1 MRLRGCWAGQLG
13 VLPIRQQLDWDISVG
28 RIRNIRFRELWLE
41 SRLAEIPA
49 GQSLLDVGA
58 GECANKGYCAHLD
71 YVSQDIAQY
80 DGKGD
85 GSGLQTGK
93 WDFRQIDIVCDL
105 YDTPEDRQFDNVL
118 CTEVLE
124 HVVDPV
130 RALEKLAR
138 LVKPGGQLIITAPF
152 TSMTHFSP
160 YHYCTGFSRFSYQTH
175 LPRLNIEIEEL
186 SSNGGFFDMLDQE
199 LGRARKVRKQYSG
212 WPMDPLSFLLLFLAR
227 MNVRLLAALDGARA
241 DRRSADLQTFGWHVR
256 ARRKH

>member
-1 MRLRGCWAGQLG
+1 MKDTTLR
-13 VLPIRQQLDWDISVG
+13 

-41 SRLAEIPA
+41 SRLSEIPA

-71 YVSQDIAQY
+71 YVSQDISQY
-80 DGKGD
+80 DGQGD
-85 GSGLQTGK
+85 GSGLQTGT

-105 YDTPEDRQFDNVL
+105 YDIPEDRQFDNVL

-160 YHYCTGFSRFSYQTH
+160 YHYCTGFSRFFYQTH
-175 LPRLNIEIEEL
+175 LPRLGVEIEEL
-186 SSNGGFFDMLDQE
+186 SANGGFFDMLDQE

-212 WPMDPLSFLLLFLAR
+212 WPLDPLSFLLLFLAR
-227 MNVRLLAALDGARA
+227 MNVRLLSALDGARG

-256 ARRKH
+256 GRRKP